1 MKKKFLSLF
10 LVAALSVSMFA
21 RCGKVEEKKEEN
33 AAAKNETKTEYVSKN
48 GNTMVLT
55 LFQNPKTLD
64 IQKTK
69 DDYFITLQIYDR
81 LVNITV
87 NEAGETEIIPSLAE
101 KWDISEDGLTYTF
114 HLRKGVKF
122 HNGEEFYTFSR

>member
-21 RCGKVEEKKEEN
+21 GCGKGEEKKEEN

-64 IQKTK
+64 IQKTNA
-69 DDYFITLQIYDR
+69 DYFIPLQIYDR
-81 LVNITV
+81 LVAAV
-87 NEAGETEIIPSLAE
+87 SCLGA
-101 KWDISEDGLTYTF
+101 W
-114 HLRKGVKF
+114 
-122 HNGEEFYTFSR
+122 

>member
-21 RCGKVEEKKEEN
+21 GCGKGEEKKEEN

-64 IQKTK
+64 IQKTNA
-69 DDYFITLQIYDR
+69 DYFIPLQIYDR
-81 LVNITV
+81 LVDVTV
-87 NEAGETEIIPSLAE
+87 NEAGETEKQRLFQVLL
-101 KWDISEDGLTYTF
+101 KNGISVKMV
-114 HLRKGVKF
+114 LRT
-122 HNGEEFYTFSR
+122 HST

>member
-21 RCGKVEEKKEEN
+21 GCGKGEEKKEEMLQRKRN
-33 AAAKNETKTEYVSKN
+33 KTEYVSKN

-64 IQKTK
+64 IQKQM
-69 DDYFITLQIYDR
+69 QIILFR
-81 LVNITV
+81 FRFMIVL
-87 NEAGETEIIPSLAE
+87 SM
-101 KWDISEDGLTYTF
+101 
-114 HLRKGVKF
+114 
-122 HNGEEFYTFSR
+122 